1 MLAAIG
7 IGLDAYTPIVWGL
20 DETHDRAMSD
30 AAVRYLTAKGEGRWD
45 RHGSAVTDVGSTTL
59 LNIECGEIRCEA
71 LDIRVRFNARG
82 MICHATAPVDMPG
95 DLERS
100 AIRWIA
106 DYGAVPYRLFAA
118 LDEETRGR
126 LAVLSQTKARRMLA
140 ATPALT
146 TTLLDELAVDHLRT
160 RKR

>member
-1 MLAAIG
+1 MFAAIG
-7 IGLDAYTPIVWGL
+7 IYLDAYSPVVWGL
-20 DETHDRAMSD
+20 DKTRDRAMSD
-30 AAVRYLTAKGEGRWD
+30 AATRYLAAKGEGRWD
-45 RHGSAVTDVGSTTL
+45 RHGSAVTEIGSVTL
-59 LNIECGEIRCEA
+59 LNIECGEIRCDA
-71 LDIRVRFNARG
+71 LNIRVRFDARG
-82 MICHATAPVDMPG
+82 MVRHATAPVDMPG

-118 LDEETRGR
+118 LDEDTRAR

-140 ATPALT
+140 APSALT
-146 TTLLDELAVDHLRT
+146 TTLLDDLAVEHLRT